1 MFHVQTKTITK
12 ITNTAWSCTWFS
24 LSSPCFPWFNSMQ
37 LWQKPCSTWNLSW
50 QCLISMPDSEESKIL
65 ASHQKLFFINLETLK
80 GKVPQNKDLQRNL
93 LPSETS
99 MDYTKCMKLTK
110 KHGIVSENMEYT
122 RMFWSLIL
130 PIHHNMKHEMATFC
144 ETRIHNFYFHA
155 PYTRY

>member
-1 MFHVQTKTITK
+1 
-12 ITNTAWSCTWFS
+12 
-24 LSSPCFPWFNSMQ
+24 MQ
-37 LWQKPCSTWNLSW
+37 YMELVKV
-50 QCLISMPDSEESKIL
+50 
-65 ASHQKLFFINLETLK
+65 
-80 GKVPQNKDLQRNL
+80 VPQNKDLQRNS

-130 PIHHNMKHEMATFC
+130 PIYRNMKHEMATFC

-155 PYTRY
+155 LLCQIPSTRSYGLW

>member
-1 MFHVQTKTITK
+1 M
-12 ITNTAWSCTWFS
+12 
-24 LSSPCFPWFNSMQ
+24 
-37 LWQKPCSTWNLSW
+37 
-50 QCLISMPDSEESKIL
+50 
-65 ASHQKLFFINLETLK
+65 K
-80 GKVPQNKDLQRNL
+80 GKVPQNKDLQRNS

-122 RMFWSLIL
+122 KMFWSFIL

-155 PYTRY
+155 PCTKYRAPGVMNYGSQPIPFHHCMLCFNSPKHVMLILYPRLVPIRSTSGGVSTTDFFFFFCVAYES

>member
-1 MFHVQTKTITK
+1 M
-12 ITNTAWSCTWFS
+12 
-24 LSSPCFPWFNSMQ
+24 
-37 LWQKPCSTWNLSW
+37 
-50 QCLISMPDSEESKIL
+50 
-65 ASHQKLFFINLETLK
+65 K
-80 GKVPQNKDLQRNL
+80 GKVPQNKDSQRNT

-99 MDYTKCMKLTK
+99 MGYTKCMKLTK

-155 PYTRY
+155 PYTRYRAPGVMDYGSQPIPSLHVMLQLPETCYAHPQGVLWVFGEHRWPLFYMSCMKPFFSVCR